1 MHSIRKVTEQASTSS
16 SQSDAIL
23 DIWIAALSRYKEVAG
38 FDLEKERA
46 GDYRGLEEC
55 NSPEDA
61 LRVIAGLVD
70 APHITKQ
77 THLALSN
84 VFRFVLAVNDAVA
97 ELAASLVRFDLQK
110 MIFPLI
116 SMSSK
121 YLGGKPSSWLLAFCS
136 RYVYRY
142 VSVAIPLC

>member
-84 VFRFVLAVNDAVA
+84 VFRFVLAAN
-97 ELAASLVRFDLQK
+97 RTPWQN
-110 MIFPLI
+110 
-116 SMSSK
+116 
-121 YLGGKPSSWLLAFCS
+121 WLLPWYDSIF
-136 RYVYRY
+136 RK
-142 VSVAIPLC
+142 